1 MGRRAGKTY
10 SADIS
15 AGSLML
21 PESRR
26 VAEVLLT
33 LPDRDAWVQA
43 IEQDNILQKKSPAS
57 ARRQARLIRKRLE
70 QLDGEGWRLVAEG
83 ERELALQMLLAAAI
97 KHSQLLDDFLREVV
111 AGHVRR
117 MEDVLSPKDW
127 ESFLADCAQ
136 RDASVAEWSA
146 TTKAKLFQVILRIL
160 AEARYLQSTR
170 SRKLTLPLL
179 HPEVLRYLH
188 GRSEGRVLAAMEPKP

>member
-1 MGRRAGKTY
+1 MGRRRAKAY

-26 VAEVLLT
+26 VAELLLAT
-33 LPDRDAWVQA
+33 PDQDAWVRA
-43 IEQDNILQKKSPAS
+43 IEQDNILQKKSPAT

-70 QLDGEGWRLVAEG
+70 QLDEEGWRLIAEG
-83 ERELALQMLLAAAI
+83 EREVALQILLAAAI
-97 KHSQLLDDFLREVV
+97 KHSHLLDDFLREVV
-111 AGHVRR
+111 ASHVRR
-117 MEDVLSPKDW
+117 MEDVLSPRDW
-127 ESFLADCAQ
+127 DSFLADCAQ
-136 RDASVAEWSA
+136 RDARVGGWSA
-146 TTKAKLFQVILRIL
+146 TSKAKLFQVILRIL

-170 SRKLTLPLL
+170 SPKLTVPLL

-188 GRSEGRVLAAMEPKP
+188 GRSEATVLAAMEPKS